1 MSGFIRIIFNLKL
14 KTMEEQDYIWKEK
27 SKSIID
33 MLLEKLP
40 EIDTSDAN
48 IQNLIEQAKEIYRT
62 DIVVAYTTGRIEGK
76 KMKYG
81 IEYYNKLE
89 DFIEEGKEY
98 YKKTYI

>member
-1 MSGFIRIIFNLKL
+1 MKEQEYIFK
-14 KTMEEQDYIWKEK
+14 DK

-40 EIDTSDAN
+40 EIDKTNPDVK
-48 IQNLIEQAKEIYRT
+48 NLIEQANEIYRT

-81 IEYYNKLE
+81 IEYFNKLE
-89 DFIEEGKEY
+89 DFIEEGKDY
-98 YKKTYI
+98 YRKTYK